1 MASVSFAIIS
11 VKSFELIF
19 IGDFDSSLDN
29 IGFVYSFSIVC
40 SSNFFLSG
48 LSIYVIESLVKFI
61 DIYYLIARLH
71 FKAEIKESSSRKER
85 KYVDFIHIRKSGFIQ
100 RLLHWEYLEA
110 PAFANRQRIV
120 VEFY

>member
-29 IGFVYSFSIVC
+29 IGFVYSFSTVC
-40 SSNFFLSG
+40 SSNFLLSG

-61 DIYYLIARLH
+61 DIHHLITRLH
-71 FKAEIKESSSRKER
+71 FKAEIKESGSRKER
-85 KYVDFIHIRKSGFIQ
+85 KYINLFHFSEV
-100 RLLHWEYLEA
+100 LVNVAE
-110 PAFANRQRIV
+110 
-120 VEFY
+120 